1 MMHAIGYF
9 ILGIAVVGT
18 LSSTIVFVLSVL
30 GFFEF
35 RHIADRERKAVARLS
50 SDMPPVSVLKPVHGN
65 EARLK
70 ENIESFFRQDYP
82 AFEVLFAADEPDDP
96 ALPVIREICARY
108 PHTPSQILITGQPPW
123 PNAPNYCFHRLTAIA
138 SHEILV
144 TSDSDVEVGP
154 TYLRDVVTPLLD
166 PAVGAVTCVFRGKSA
181 GGPWA
186 ALDAIGM
193 SVEFTAGVLV
203 ANLLEGMKFG
213 LGPTI
218 ALRKDSIGRIGGYE
232 AVREYLSNDFV
243 VGNFIYK
250 AGFKVVLSSHV
261 VDHISPPMT
270 FHKMWER
277 QLRWAMGTRYSRPK
291 GHLGTG
297 LTFAVPF
304 GILGLIGGLMVG
316 LPWLGVGLLAA
327 SLLNRMAQCWIVGWR
342 ASGDPLARRWVLLY
356 PLRDLEGFILW
367 CASYISKRSLWRDN
381 NYVLL
386 KGGRLVARRAN
397 GSVVLPS

>member
-1 MMHAIGYF
+1 VIGYV

-18 LSSTIVFVLSVL
+18 LSSTIVFILAVL
-30 GFFEF
+30 GVVQF
-35 RHIADRERKAVARLS
+35 RRISGRERKALARLS
-50 SDMPPVSVLKPVHGN
+50 SELPPVSVLKPVHGN

-70 ENIESFFRQDYP
+70 ENIESFFRQNYP
-82 AFEVLFAADEPDDP
+82 AYEILFAADEPDDP
-96 ALPVIREICARY
+96 ALPVIREICARH
-108 PHTPSQILITGQPPW
+108 PHIPSQILVTGQPPW
-123 PNAPNYCFHRLTAIA
+123 PNAPNYCFHRLTEIA
-138 SHEILV
+138 SHDVLV

-154 TYLRDVVTPLLD
+154 DYLRAVVTPLLD
-166 PAVGAVTCVFRGKSA
+166 PEVGAVTCVFRGKSA

-193 SVEFTAGVLV
+193 SVEFTAGVLI

-243 VGNFIYK
+243 VGNFIHK

-261 VDHISPPMT
+261 VDHVSPPMT
-270 FHKMWER
+270 FHQMWER

-291 GHLGTG
+291 GHFGTG

-304 GILGLIGGLMVG
+304 GILGLIGGLIAG
-316 LPWLGVGLLAA
+316 LPWLGVALFAA
-327 SLLNRMAQCWIVGWR
+327 SLVNRMAECWIVGWW
-342 ASGDPLARRWVLLY
+342 ASGDPVARRWVLLY
-356 PLRDLEGFILW
+356 PLRDLEGFIIW
-367 CASYISKRSLWRDN
+367 CASYLCKRSLWRDN
-381 NYVLL
+381 NYELL
-386 KGGRLVARRAN
+386 EGGRLVARRAN
-397 GSVVLPS
+397 GSVVLPG